1 MKKRKVRDFLNAVQ
15 EEGVQAVLE
24 SDYVPEIVTSLADV
38 VTTESTSLL
47 LGSIIGAA
55 APRIN
60 SVRMNYLQKRFEN
73 RVETALQIMQ
83 KKIAVMENN
92 YELLS
97 EELQEKFRG
106 LYVEW
111 FLDNLYS
118 ERQPSKV
125 TCHVN
130 GYINMMSN
138 ETNDD
143 IMIMFFDTLN
153 QLTQL
158 DIDVLKLYG
167 TDANENAWNLI
178 ERYGIESDQLQIIKE
193 KLVRFGLVYS
203 KRDDLRD
210 ENIDAV
216 VKYLFAVEAESK
228 KKAPQSVKMKN
239 ITKPKSS
246 ESYSIT
252 RLGRDFLL
260 KISDLN

>member
-1 MKKRKVRDFLNAVQ
+1 
-15 EEGVQAVLE
+15 
-24 SDYVPEIVTSLADV
+24 
-38 VTTESTSLL
+38 
-47 LGSIIGAA
+47 
-55 APRIN
+55 
-60 SVRMNYLQKRFEN
+60 
-73 RVETALQIMQ
+73 
-83 KKIAVMENN
+83 MENN

-125 TCHVN
+125 ACHVN

-228 KKAPQSVKMKN
+228 KKVPKSVKMKN

-252 RLGRDFLL
+252 RLGRDFLM

>member
-1 MKKRKVRDFLNAVQ
+1 
-15 EEGVQAVLE
+15 
-24 SDYVPEIVTSLADV
+24 
-38 VTTESTSLL
+38 
-47 LGSIIGAA
+47 
-55 APRIN
+55 
-60 SVRMNYLQKRFEN
+60 
-73 RVETALQIMQ
+73 
-83 KKIAVMENN
+83 MENN

>member
-1 MKKRKVRDFLNAVQ
+1 MKKGKVRDFLNAVQ

-55 APRIN
+55 APRVN

-73 RVETALQIMQ
+73 RIETALKIMQ
-83 KKIAVMENN
+83 EKITVMENN
-92 YELLS
+92 YDLLS
-97 EELQEKFRG
+97 EKLQEKFRG

-178 ERYGIESDQLQIIKE
+178 ERYGIDSDQLQIIKE

-228 KKAPQSVKMKN
+228 KKSPKSIKMKN

>member
-1 MKKRKVRDFLNAVQ
+1 MKKGKVKDFLSSVQ
-15 EEGVQAVLE
+15 EEGFQAVLE
-24 SDYVPEIVTSLADV
+24 SEYVPEIVTSLADA
-38 VTTESTSLL
+38 VTTEPTSLL

-73 RVETALQIMQ
+73 RIETALEIMRN
-83 KKIAVMENN
+83 KITIIEKN

-111 FLDNLYS
+111 LLDNLHA
-118 ERQPSKV
+118 ERQSSKV
-125 TCHVN
+125 QSHVN

-138 ETNDD
+138 EINDD

-167 TDANENAWNLI
+167 TDANESAWGLLD
-178 ERYGIESDQLQIIKE
+178 RYSIGVEQLQIIKE
-193 KLVRFGLVYS
+193 KLVRFGLVYN
-203 KRDDLRD
+203 KRDDVRD
-210 ENIDAV
+210 ANVDAV
-216 VKYLFAVEAESK
+216 VKYLFAMEAENK
-228 KKAPQSVKMKN
+228 KKSPKSIKMKN
-239 ITKPKSS
+239 IKKPKSN

-252 RLGRDFLL
+252 KLGRDFLL
-260 KISDLN
+260 KISDQN

>member
-1 MKKRKVRDFLNAVQ
+1 MQKGKVKDFLNSVQ
-15 EEGVQAVLE
+15 EEGFQAVLE
-24 SDYVPEIVTSLADV
+24 SEYVPEVVTSVADI

-47 LGSIIGAA
+47 FGSIIGAA

-73 RVETALQIMQ
+73 RIETALKIMQ
-83 KKIAVMENN
+83 DKIATIENN

-125 TCHVN
+125 VCHVN

-158 DIDVLKLYG
+158 DIDVLKLYS

-216 VKYLFAVEAESK
+216 VKYLFALEAESK
-228 KKAPQSVKMKN
+228 KKSPKNIKMKN

-260 KISDLN
+260 NISEPN

>member
-1 MKKRKVRDFLNAVQ
+1 MGKGKVKDFLSSVQ
-15 EEGVQAVLE
+15 EEGFQAVLE
-24 SDYVPEIVTSLADV
+24 SDCVPKVVTSLADV

-55 APRIN
+55 APRVN
-60 SVRMNYLQKRFEN
+60 SVRMNYLQKRFEK
-73 RVETALQIMQ
+73 RIETALEIMQ
-83 KKIAVMENN
+83 NKITVIERN

-111 FLDNLYS
+111 FLDNLHS

-125 TCHVN
+125 ESHVN

-167 TDANENAWNLI
+167 TEANENVWHLQD
-178 ERYGIESDQLQIIKE
+178 RYGIGPEQLQIIKE

-203 KRDDLRD
+203 KRDDVRD

-216 VKYLFAVEAESK
+216 VKYLFAMEAENK
-228 KKAPQSVKMKN
+228 KKSPKAVKMKN

-260 KISDLN
+260 KISNQN